1 MNDDSNQQKKL
12 AKLAGKV
19 ICDRQLL
26 WKLTDKVYEL
36 MKEDLQQQKERLK
49 N

>member
-1 MNDDSNQQKKL
+1 MNDDRDQQKAL
-12 AKLAGKV
+12 AKLAGK
-19 ICDRQLL
+19 IMRDRQLL

-36 MKEDLQQQKERLK
+36 MKEDLQQQKEKIR

>member
-1 MNDDSNQQKKL
+1 MNNDSNHQKIL

-19 ICDRQLL
+19 MCDRQLL

-36 MKEDLQQQKERLK
+36 MKEDLKQQKERIK